1 MCLIADK
8 IMKFIKNY
16 MITTLI
22 CCTNFRRK
30 IEKYVVLIYLYE
42 ATFYM
47 LAMKYSNNVLG
58 NETTETVMLVY
69 LVYHT
74 IVGGYLMNKYF
85 LK

>member
-1 MCLIADK
+1 
-8 IMKFIKNY
+8 

-22 CCTNFRRK
+22 YCTNFPAK
-30 IEKYVVLIYLYE
+30 VEKYVVLIYLYE

-58 NETTETVMLVY
+58 NETAETVMLVY

-74 IVGGYLMNKYF
+74 IVGACLMNKYF
-85 LK
+85 SK